1 MSCQGN
7 MGVSGSIIVGTNVMA
22 SQVSVSQCLSVSGS
36 ATVVGDLYTQ
46 GLLSTTANAT
56 IGGTLSTTGNVTFGG
71 ILSTTGNATIGGTLT
86 ATTLSGSVF
95 NPYWI
100 AGQIGAD
107 GVTVSKRN
115 GRYSFTSQL
124 ATSTQ
129 FLVSMSTPHPPGA
142 DYIVLLTAQGDLGRV
157 YVGTA
162 ITSTQFRIN
171 WGSTA
176 SPVFVAVVA
185 PLPY

>member
-1 MSCQGN
+1 M
-7 MGVSGSIIVGTNVMA
+7 
-22 SQVSVSQCLSVSGS
+22 
-36 ATVVGDLYTQ
+36 TVAG
-46 GLLSTTANAT
+46 NAT
-56 IGGTLSTTGNVTFGG
+56 IGGTLHTTGNATFGG
-71 ILSTTGNATIGGTLT
+71 TLSTTGNATIGGTLT
-86 ATTLSGSVF
+86 ATTLSGSAF

-115 GRYSFTSQL
+115 GRYTFTSQL
-124 ATSTQ
+124 SSATQ
-129 FLVSMSTPHPPGA
+129 FLVTMSIPHPSGG
-142 DYIVLLTAQGDLGRV
+142 DYMVLLTAQGDLGRV

-176 SPVFVAVVA
+176 SPVFVAVLA